1 MHGSSLQNAFQ
12 QDHSEDTS
20 LKILQIITQAEYRG
34 AEVFASQLTD
44 GLEQRGHEVWLA
56 ALYRSPAGPVS
67 LLKRRPDRQVEIG
80 AKARGRI
87 EPGALW
93 RLRRLLNDVRPD
105 VVQANAFHALKY
117 AVLLKYLGR
126 ADWQLVYRNVS
137 IASSWVGRRW
147 KRAWGRWLFRHVDCA
162 TSVSDASAKDLSE
175 IYNVPVSK
183 IRTIRRG
190 VPVPHLGVK
199 DDVRRR
205 LRHMIN
211 GSEDEPVILHLAGF
225 TPEKNHRGLLCA
237 FRSVQERFPS
247 AHLVLCGDGPLRQ
260 TIQREA
266 NGNYRHIH
274 FLGARD
280 DAADLLA
287 GSDLTVLAS
296 RIEGIPGVILE
307 AGARGIPS
315 VCTAV
320 GAISDVVT
328 HGVSGLLVPID
339 DMPALADAICRLL
352 GDPEVSREMG
362 NAARQ
367 YVMKHHDLNRCVE
380 RFEEL
385 YSELCGQ
392 G

>member
-1 MHGSSLQNAFQ
+1 MGVECSSR
-12 QDHSEDTS
+12 DPPEDTS

-34 AEVFASQLTD
+34 AEVFAGQLAD

-56 ALYRSPAGPVS
+56 AIYRLPAGPVS
-67 LLKRRPDRQVEIG
+67 LLKLRPDRQVEIG
-80 AKARGRI
+80 AKVRGRI
-87 EPGALW
+87 EPSALW

-105 VVQANAFHALKY
+105 VVQANAFHSLKY

-126 ADWQLVYRNVS
+126 TDWQLVYRNVS
-137 IASSWVGRRW
+137 VASDWVGRRW
-147 KRAWGRWLFRHVDCA
+147 KRAWGRWLFRHVDRV
-162 TSVSDASAKDLSE
+162 TSVSDATAKDLSE
-175 IYNVPVSK
+175 IYNVPPSQVC
-183 IRTIRRG
+183 TVRRG
-190 VPVPHLGVK
+190 VSVPPLGVGK
-199 DDVRRR
+199 DVRRY
-205 LRHMIN
+205 LRELIQSN
-211 GSEDEPVILHLAGF
+211 EEDPVILHLAGF

-266 NGNYRHIH
+266 SGDGSTRHIH

-287 GSDLTVLAS
+287 GSDLMVLAS

-315 VCTAV
+315 VSTAV
-320 GAISDVVT
+320 GAIPDVVT
-328 HGVSGLLVPID
+328 HGISGLLVPMD
-339 DMPALADAICRLL
+339 DMPGLANAMCRLL

-362 NAARQ
+362 HAARQ
-367 YVMKHHDLNRCVE
+367 YVLEHHDLNRCVE
-380 RFEEL
+380 QFDEL
-385 YSELCGQ
+385 YDELCGQ